1 MSDASPKHTS
11 KPPTKPPPF
20 GARRLVLID
29 DSEIVLAVLAPALTA
44 AGFEV
49 RAVSSLRQFLNAVLD
64 WQPHLIVTDLYMPD
78 MNGAQ
83 LCEWLR
89 SQTQTARTPIILC
102 SSAPAKE
109 LERVVRDVRAD
120 GWVSKDDGPEALAA
134 RLDQLCEEII
144 W

>member
-1 MSDASPKHTS
+1 M
-11 KPPTKPPPF
+11 PTIPPPL
-20 GARRLVLID
+20 GERRLVLID
-29 DSEIVLAVLAPALTA
+29 DSEIVLGVVAQALRA

-49 RAVSSLRQFLNAVLD
+49 RAVSSLRQFVNAVMD

-89 SQTQTARTPIILC
+89 AQVQTARTPVIIC
-102 SSAPAKE
+102 SSAPAEE
-109 LERVVRDVRAD
+109 LERVVREVHAD
-120 GWVSKDDGPEALAA
+120 GYVSKEDGPEALAA
-134 RLDQLCEEII
+134 RLNQLCEEII